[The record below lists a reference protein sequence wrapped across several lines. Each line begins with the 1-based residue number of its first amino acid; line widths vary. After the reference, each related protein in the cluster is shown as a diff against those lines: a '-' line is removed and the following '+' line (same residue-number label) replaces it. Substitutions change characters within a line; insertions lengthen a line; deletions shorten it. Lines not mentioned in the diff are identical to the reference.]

1 MARRFAD
8 ARMLMGDLLDRHEAG
23 VASPIGYPDYS
34 KCADVSAIDS
44 LVRELEEAEAAGAV
58 SLVRGRNGDQIAHVR
73 LGVAAR
79 LYDLLGRRPAGELAA
94 EAGARLV
101 EGLDLPQEFEAPCAA
116 IRMAWERG
124 QAWQGFAA
132 QDVARLRTA
141 LVLARA
147 ILEGRHRGVDY
158 RTFSRRMAGDS
169 KALEKLEA
177 AVVRLLGFA
186 CELPPGA
193 RPKDALRTLGLEKF
207 APPMLL
213 AGRVDFGSADL
224 SHVGSAYFG
233 IPPADADLVRLR
245 ERPQYVLTVEN
256 FASFNRHVIEADAER
271 CGLTIYVGG
280 YPSLATQ
287 DALRFLA
294 QTIPAD
300 IPFFHWSDIDPD
312 GTWIFRT
319 IERVVERPLC
329 PHLMTSDLAETFGR
343 IPKEAVRPPRQAEHS
358 ANAEL
363 VAYLQSDN
371 AKWLEQ
377 EELDPVLPTKKTA
390 EQEPSSSSPQG

>member
-8 ARMLMGDLLDRHEAG
+8 ARKLMGDLLDRHEAG
-23 VASPIGYPDYS
+23 AASPIGYPAYLEF
-34 KCADVSAIDS
+34 ADVSAIDRF
-44 LVRELEEAEAAGAV
+44 VRQLEEAEAAGAIR
-58 SLVRGRNGDQIAHVR
+58 LVKGRGRNGDQIAHVK

-79 LYDLLGRRPAGELAA
+79 LYELLGRRPPGELAA
-94 EAGARLV
+94 EAGLRLV
-101 EGLDLPQEFEAPCAA
+101 AGFDLPRELEAPCVA
-116 IRMAWERG
+116 IRAAWDRG
-124 QAWQGFAA
+124 RAWQGFAA
-132 QDVARLRTA
+132 QDAERLRTA
-141 LVLARA
+141 LLLAKA

-158 RTFSRRMAGDS
+158 RTFSRRIAGDS

-177 AVVRLLGFA
+177 AVVRLLSSA
-186 CELPPGA
+186 LELPPAA

-213 AGRVDFGSADL
+213 AGRVDFDGADL
-224 SHVGSAYFG
+224 SRVRSTYFG
-233 IPPADADLVRLR
+233 IPPAEAHLVRLR
-245 ERPQYVLTVEN
+245 EKPRYLLTVEN
-256 FASFNRHVIEADAER
+256 FASFNRHVIEADAAR

-294 QTIPAD
+294 RTLPAE

-319 IERVVERPLC
+319 IERIVERPLS
-329 PHLMTSDLAETFGR
+329 PHLMTSDLAEAFGR
-343 IPKEAVRPPRQAEHS
+343 IPEEAVRPPRQAEHS
-358 ANAEL
+358 AIAEL
-363 VAYLQSDN
+363 VNYLQNDN

-377 EELDPVLPTKKTA
+377 EELDPVLPLLR
-390 EQEPSSSSPQG
+390 S